1 MDEDFETV
9 INSELELLTPGVRAN
24 DDAVRALLHEDFRE
38 FGASGT
44 IWDRETVVHATRASS
59 STPIQ
64 ADDLRPVRLGPDAI
78 LLTYTARMEDST
90 SLRTAIWIR
99 ADGAWKLRH
108 HQGTRL
114 PPGS

>member
-9 INSELELLTPGVRAN
+9 INSELELLTPGVRAD

-44 IWDRETVVHATRASS
+44 VWDRETVVHATRASS
-59 STPIQ
+59 SAPIRT
-64 ADDLRPVRLGPDAI
+64 DDLRPVRLGPDAI
-78 LLTYTARMEDST
+78 LLTYTARMEGSA
-90 SLRTAIWIR
+90 SLRTAIWTR
-99 ADGAWKLRH
+99 TGGSWQLRH